1 MRGQKAPGGPATAPA
16 SGSTDAEFV
25 TARLEGTFTRAA
37 QSALIEANSKGKKKL
52 VRRRERDRSQL
63 VRRGVQFIFLALNLW
78 IGYEFYTWVRFF
90 ESGGEG
96 RFVERP
102 GGIDGW
108 LPIDALMSLKYTL
121 LTGSVPHVHP
131 AGLFLLLAFLGISL
145 LLRKAFCSWLCPVG
159 TLSEY
164 FWKLGQKIF
173 GRNVLSPRPTKAR
186 QRLWLRRLGVGVDV
200 ALRGL
205 KYLLLGFF
213 LWVIVRMPVES
224 LAAFLGSPYGIIAD
238 VKMLNFFRHLGQAGA
253 IVLVTLGV
261 LSLLVQNPWCRY
273 LCPYGA
279 LMGLVA
285 LFSPARIR
293 RNPDPCI
300 DCGKCTRSCPSALLV
315 DRLVEIRSAE
325 CTACLE
331 CVAVCPAEGALEL
344 SFTRRRSLSPWAVA
358 ACVGAIFLGMVG
370 FARLAGHWRTEIPNS
385 VYMHLVPNAN
395 LESHP
400 GM

>member
-1 MRGQKAPGGPATAPA
+1 MRPQMAPGAPA
-16 SGSTDAEFV
+16 PVPAP
-25 TARLEGTFTRAA
+25 R
-37 QSALIEANSKGKKKL
+37 GKKKL

-63 VRRGVQFIFLALNLW
+63 ARRSVQFLFLALNLW
-78 IGYEFYTWVRFF
+78 IGYQFYTWVRFF
-90 ESGGEG
+90 ESGGAS

-108 LPIDALMSLKYTL
+108 LPIDALMNLKYTL
-121 LTGSVPHVHP
+121 LTGSVPRVHP
-131 AGLFLLLAFLGISL
+131 AGLFLLLAFLAISL

-159 TLSEY
+159 TVSEY
-164 FWKLGQKIF
+164 LWELGQKIF
-173 GRNVLSPRPTKAR
+173 RRSVFPPGPARPRQSR
-186 QRLWLRRLGVGVDV
+186 WLRRLGLGVDI

-213 LWVIVRMPVES
+213 LWVILRMPVEE

-238 VKMLNFFRHLGQAGA
+238 VKMLNFFRHLGQTGA
-253 IVLVTLGV
+253 IVLVTLAV
-261 LSLLVQNPWCRY
+261 LSLVVQNVWCRY

-285 LFSPARIR
+285 LVSPARIR
-293 RNPDPCI
+293 RSPEPCI
-300 DCGKCTRSCPSALLV
+300 DCGKCARSCPSALPV
-315 DRLVEIRSAE
+315 DRLVVIRSAE

-331 CVAVCPAEGALEL
+331 CVAVCPAEGALEF
-344 SFTRRRSLSPWAVA
+344 SFARRRRLSPWAVA
-358 ACVGAIFLGMVG
+358 ACLVAIFLGTVG

-385 VYMHLVPNAN
+385 VYMRLVPNAD